1 MRTIYLITLI
11 FVLFSS
17 CSDEVADGTN
27 ILINEPCLS
36 GSIKMSDFPYSFEI
50 DGKKIVIDIQDDSLC
65 YKQPITRG
73 IQIFGPFD
81 VKCDYKKLFTNYK
94 VPIVHEPTVA
104 SGVYL
109 CDVYYFSKSVPIP
122 TDAGG
127 LRVLSPNPS
136 GYIDY
141 DTQELGINWAW
152 QPGDNS
158 LTVYFYTMIVK
169 YNIAG
174 AAMGWII
181 PCPGEDVTITYSY
194 LRYIE

>member
-1 MRTIYLITLI
+1 MRTICLIILI

-27 ILINEPCLS
+27 IFINEPCLS
-36 GSIKMSDFPYSFEI
+36 GSLKMSDFPYLFEI
-50 DGKKIVIDIQDDSLC
+50 DGKKIMMDIQNDSLC

-94 VPIVHEPTVA
+94 VPIVHEPTIA

-127 LRVLSPNPS
+127 LRVLLPNPS
-136 GYIDY
+136 GYMDY

-152 QPGDNS
+152 QPGDSS
-158 LTVYFYTMIVK
+158 LTVYFYTMRARFTTLGKKSWTMFVRNLVI
-169 YNIAG
+169 
-174 AAMGWII
+174 
-181 PCPGEDVTITYSY
+181 
-194 LRYIE
+194 